1 LKYSQENKKKAN
13 FDDIYTSP
21 TPHAYINTMAEH
33 GYEIGEQARPYCI
46 AAAELL
52 LEKNRDSR
60 PIHMLDVGCSY
71 GMGSAF
77 VKYGCS
83 FDEMVGF
90 FSTRAP
96 ENPEAACDA
105 TRNWLEVT
113 PEPFDI
119 CTVGLDSSR
128 PAIRF
133 AKKAGML
140 DYGIVRDFENS
151 MDRLTVEEAS
161 WLRRCDLLMCTG
173 AIGYI
178 TDRTMIK
185 VLDNFGNDSLNE
197 HGPIAVLTSLRMFDT
212 TPIANAFERSGFKF
226 EKVPGIMLP
235 QRNFT
240 NENEERE
247 ILKIL
252 HQKGV
257 DTSEWE
263 DSGKLFAELFIAT
276 KSEYFQELYEK
287 IKDANST
294 CRDNESDNITYIN
307 R

>member
-1 LKYSQENKKKAN
+1 MKYSQENREKAN

-33 GYEIGEQARPYCI
+33 GYEIGERARPYCI
-46 AAAELL
+46 AAVELL

-60 PIHMLDVGCSY
+60 PIHMLDIGCSY

-96 ENPEAACDA
+96 EDPEEACDV
-105 TRNWLEVT
+105 TRDWLEVT

-151 MDRLTVEEAS
+151 MDRLTVEETS

-178 TDRTMIK
+178 TDRTLTQ
-185 VLDNFGNDSLNE
+185 VLENFGKDGLNE
-197 HGPIAVLTSLRMFDT
+197 YGPIAVLTCLRMFDT
-212 TPIANAFERSGFKF
+212 TPIANAFERSGLKLK
-226 EKVPGIMLP
+226 KVPGIMLP

-240 NENEERE
+240 NQNEQRE

-252 HQKGV
+252 HEKGV

-263 DSGKLFAELFIAT
+263 DRGKLFAELFIAS
-276 KSEYFQELYEK
+276 KSEYLQELYEK
-287 IKDANST
+287 IKSTDST

>member
-1 LKYSQENKKKAN
+1 MKYSKENREKAN
-13 FDDIYTSP
+13 FEDIYTSP

-46 AAAELL
+46 AAVELL
-52 LEKNRDSR
+52 LEKKRDSQ

-96 ENPEAACDA
+96 EEPEAACDA

-113 PEPFDI
+113 PQPYDI
-119 CTVGLDSSR
+119 CSVGLDSSE
-128 PAIRF
+128 PAISF
-133 AKKAGML
+133 AMNAGML
-140 DYGIVRDFENS
+140 DHGIVRDFENS
-151 MDRLTVEEAS
+151 KDRLTVEEIS
-161 WLRRCDLLMCTG
+161 WLRRCDLLISTG

-178 TDRTMIK
+178 TNRTITQ
-185 VLDNFGNDSLNE
+185 VLENFGKDCSYE
-197 HGPIAVLTSLRMFDT
+197 YAPIAVLTCLRMFDT
-212 TPIANAFERSGFKF
+212 TPIENAFESNSFKF

-235 QRNFT
+235 QRSFANK
-240 NENEERE
+240 NEKKE

-252 HQKGV
+252 HNKVV
-257 DTSEWE
+257 DTSQWE
-263 DSGKLFAELFIAT
+263 DHGKLYAELFIAA
-276 KSEYFQELYEK
+276 KPGHFQELFEK
-287 IKDANST
+287 IKETHSI
-294 CRDNESDNITYIN
+294 CVDNESNNITYIN